1 MIGKQKKGKGFR
13 GLLDYL
19 ESSPRSR
26 LIGGNMSGRNARELA
41 REFKLSRQ
49 LNPGVERAVYHVS
62 LSAALSDCLDDDQWC
77 EIADKYME
85 EMGFDC
91 NQFATYR
98 HNNTENDHIHIVA
111 SRIRLDTGKV
121 VHDGWDYVHGQ
132 KVLRELEKEYGLTQ
146 VIGSRE
152 KLARRVS
159 TGQTRRMMREQ
170 SEYENGLSSTPPEL
184 PIKVKLQQ
192 AIDEA
197 VQDHPPMPLMI
208 ARLQLQGIEVRAGFT
223 RTGKSKGISFQMQNL
238 AFSGTHLG
246 AGYTFNGITQ
256 RTEYEPQRDD
266 PRIQQLVSNPNLAQQ
281 MLERYRKQQQQQQQQ
296 TQQQQTQQQRKSRG
310 IER

>member
-1 MIGKQKKGKGFR
+1 MIGKQKKGRGFR

-19 ESSPRSR
+19 ESSPGSR
-26 LIGGNMSGRNARELA
+26 IIGGNMSGRNARELA

-49 LNPGVERAVYHVS
+49 LNPNVERAVYHVA
-62 LSAALSDCLDDDQWC
+62 LSAAKSDRLDDDQWC
-77 EIADKYME
+77 EIADLYME
-85 EMGFDC
+85 QMGFDS
-91 NQFATYR
+91 NQFATYH
-98 HNNTENDHIHIVA
+98 HNNTDDDHIHIVA
-111 SRIRLDTGKV
+111 SRIRLDTAKV
-121 VHDGWDYVHGQ
+121 VHDSWDYVRSE
-132 KVLRELEKEYGLTQ
+132 KVLRGLEKEYGLTQ
-146 VIGSRE
+146 VQGSRE

-170 SEYENGLSSTPPEL
+170 SEYESGGRLDPPEL

-197 VQDHPPMPLMI
+197 VQDFPPMPLMI

-223 RTGKSKGISFQMQNL
+223 RTGKSKGISFQMQDQ

-246 AGYTFNGITQ
+246 PGYTFNGITQ
-256 RTEYEPQRDD
+256 RTEYEQQRDD
-266 PRIQQLVSNPNLAQQ
+266 PRIQQLIANPNLAHQ
-281 MLERYRKQQQQQQQQ
+281 MLERYLLQQLELQPP
-296 TQQQQTQQQRKSRG
+296 TQQQRKSRG

>member
-1 MIGKQKKGKGFR
+1 MIGKQKKGRGFR

-19 ESSPRSR
+19 ESSSGSR

-49 LNPGVERAVYHVS
+49 LNPGVERAVYHVA
-62 LSAALSDCLDDDQWC
+62 LSAAKSDRLDDEQWC
-77 EIADKYME
+77 ELADKYME
-85 EMGFDC
+85 QMGFDC
-91 NQFATYR
+91 NQFTTYR
-98 HNNTENDHIHIVA
+98 HNNTDDDHIHIVA
-111 SRIRLDTGKV
+111 SRIRLDTSLV
-121 VHDGWDYVHGQ
+121 VHDGWDYVRSE

-146 VIGSRE
+146 VQGSRE
-152 KLARRVS
+152 KQARRVS

-170 SEYENGLSSTPPEL
+170 SEYESGLSSDPPEL

-197 VQDHPPMPLMI
+197 VQDKPPMPLMV

-223 RTGKSKGISFQMQNL
+223 RTGKSKGISFQMQDQ

-246 AGYTFNGITQ
+246 PGYTFNGLKQ

-266 PRIQQLVSNPNLAQQ
+266 PRIQQLVSNPNLANQ
-281 MLERYRKQQQQQQQQ
+281 MQSRWLEQQQQQQQQQ
-296 TQQQQTQQQRKSRG
+296 TQQRKSRG

>member
-1 MIGKQKKGKGFR
+1 MIGKQKKGRGFR

-19 ESSPRSR
+19 ESSSGSQ

-49 LNPGVERAVYHVS
+49 LNPGVERAVYHVA
-62 LSAALSDCLDDDQWC
+62 LSAAKSDRLDDDQWC

-85 EMGFDC
+85 QMGFDC
-91 NQFATYR
+91 NQFTTYR
-98 HNNTENDHIHIVA
+98 HNNTDDDHIHIVA
-111 SRIRLDTGKV
+111 SRIRLDTALV
-121 VHDGWDYVHGQ
+121 VHDGWDYVRSE
-132 KVLRELEKEYGLTQ
+132 KVLRELEKEYGLTPVQ
-146 VIGSRE
+146 GSRE

-170 SEYENGLSSTPPEL
+170 SEYESGDRQLPPEL

-197 VQDHPPMPLMI
+197 VADHPPMPLMV
-208 ARLQLQGIEVRAGFT
+208 ARLQLQGIEVRSGFT
-223 RTGKSKGISFQMQNL
+223 RTGKSKGISFQMQDQ

-246 AGYTFNGITQ
+246 PGYTFNGLKQ
-256 RTEYEPQRDD
+256 RTEYEAQRDD
-266 PRIQQLVSNPNLAQQ
+266 PRIQQLVSNPTLAHQ
-281 MLERYRKQQQQQQQQ
+281 MQSRWLEQQQQQQ
-296 TQQQQTQQQRKSRG
+296 TQQRKSRG

>member
-1 MIGKQKKGKGFR
+1 MIGKQKKGRGFR

-19 ESSPRSR
+19 ESSPGSR

-49 LNPGVERAVYHVS
+49 LNPDVERAVYHVS
-62 LSAALSDCLDDDQWC
+62 LSAAKDDRLDDEQWC

-85 EMGFDC
+85 QMGFDC

-98 HNNTENDHIHIVA
+98 HNNTDDDHIHIVA
-111 SRIRLDTGKV
+111 SRIRLDTAKV
-121 VHDGWDYVHGQ
+121 VHDGWDYVRSE

-146 VIGSRE
+146 VQGSRE

-170 SEYENGLSSTPPEL
+170 SEYESGDRSDPPEL

-192 AIDEA
+192 AIDDA
-197 VQDHPPMPLMI
+197 VADHPPMPLMV
-208 ARLQLQGIEVRAGFT
+208 ARLQLQGIEVRSGFT
-223 RTGKSKGISFQMQNL
+223 RTGKSKGISFQMQDQ

-246 AGYTFNGITQ
+246 PGYTFNGLKQ

-266 PRIQQLVSNPNLAQQ
+266 PRIQLLVSNPNLAQQ
-281 MLERYRKQQQQQQQQ
+281 MQSRWLEQQQQQQ
-296 TQQQQTQQQRKSRG
+296 TQQTQQRKSRG

>member
-1 MIGKQKKGKGFR
+1 M
-13 GLLDYL
+13 
-19 ESSPRSR
+19 RS
-26 LIGGNMSGRNARELA
+26 E
-41 REFKLSRQ
+41 
-49 LNPGVERAVYHVS
+49 
-62 LSAALSDCLDDDQWC
+62 
-77 EIADKYME
+77 
-85 EMGFDC
+85 
-91 NQFATYR
+91 
-98 HNNTENDHIHIVA
+98 
-111 SRIRLDTGKV
+111 
-121 VHDGWDYVHGQ
+121 
-132 KVLRELEKEYGLTQ
+132 KVLQEIEKEYGLTP

-170 SEYENGLSSTPPEL
+170 SEFESGSSATPPEL

-192 AIDEA
+192 AIDSA

-223 RTGKSKGISFQMQNL
+223 RTGKSKGISFQMQDQ

-266 PRIQQLVSNPNLAQQ
+266 PRIQQLVANPNLAHQMQSRWLEQQ
-281 MLERYRKQQQQQQQQ
+281 RRQQQLA
-296 TQQQQTQQQRKSRG
+296 QQQRKSRG